1 MATMI
6 LQTIEKKDLFLL
18 EIKVFSCGANRIFV
32 LRPLPKGGWKRG
44 QRRLDAN
51 LPMARKR
58 TAMARANRLP

>member
-6 LQTIEKKDLFLL
+6 LQVIEKKDLSLPG
-18 EIKVFSCGANRIFV
+18 IKVFSCQASRMFV
-32 LRPLPKGGWKRG
+32 LRPLPEGGGKMG

-58 TAMARANRLP
+58 TAMARINRFP